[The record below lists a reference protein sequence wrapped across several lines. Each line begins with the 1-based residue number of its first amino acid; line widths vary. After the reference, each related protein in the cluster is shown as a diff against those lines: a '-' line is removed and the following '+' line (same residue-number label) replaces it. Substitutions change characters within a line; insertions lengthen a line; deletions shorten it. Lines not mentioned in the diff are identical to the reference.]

1 MITLE
6 NLSFEQK
13 AIAEALW
20 QAKSSDVIIALSLVY
35 GRQEVRAIQE
45 LMLAVSLDTVEN
57 TDQAQQVLN
66 RFKQPYNK

>member
-20 QAKSSDVIIALSLVY
+20 TAKSSDVIIALSLVY

-45 LMLAVSLDTVEN
+45 LMLAASLDAVEN